1 VTGGAD
7 KSGIAQA
14 PPHMRRGMA
23 EHDEHASI
31 LKGLAR
37 VDWLV
42 LLVVALYALA
52 LGAPAE
58 SARALYAALAT
69 YTLFVVAF
77 RWRGFP
83 VQATGARIALGA
95 AAMVVFITVVAA
107 NTGGAASPMANLY
120 LLPIVV
126 VAMMLGR
133 QGSIVVFAAVT
144 LAFLSLLAGEGPLP
158 PAGELATR
166 LFGQLGPWALVTYL
180 TQALAGTILSAR
192 RRIEEMAER
201 DSLTG
206 MLNLR
211 TFKGLLAREH
221 GLRAR
226 DARGGYAILL
236 VDMDDLKALNDEHGH
251 QAGNRGIT
259 TVASAIQRAI
269 RNTDMAARSGG
280 DEFLVFLPDAT
291 AEVAEIVAQRIR
303 NHVYRSLFP
312 VGERLQRMT
321 ASVGTATYPRDG
333 AEADDI
339 VATAGVRAKRD
350 RELRQQGGEPAE

>member
-1 VTGGAD
+1 MTEAAD

-14 PPHMRRGMA
+14 PPHMRR
-23 EHDEHASI
+23 ELVERDEHVNI

-37 VDWLV
+37 VDWLA
-42 LLVVALYALA
+42 LLVVALYTLA
-52 LGAPAE
+52 LGAPAQ
-58 SARALYAALAT
+58 SSRGLYAALAA

-83 VQATGARIALGA
+83 VRGTGARIAVGA
-95 AAMVVFITVVAA
+95 AAMVAFITVVAA
-107 NTGGAASPMANLY
+107 NTGGAASPMTNLY

-126 VAMMLGR
+126 VAMTLGR
-133 QGSIVVFAAVT
+133 QGALVVFAAVT
-144 LAFLSLLAGEGPLP
+144 LAFLSLLAGEGPFG

-166 LFGQLGPWALVTYL
+166 LFGQLGPWALVAYL

-211 TFKGLLAREH
+211 TFKALLAREH

-226 DARGGYAILL
+226 DGRGGYAILL

-291 AEVAEIVAQRIR
+291 AETAEIVAQRIR

-321 ASVGTATYPRDG
+321 ASVGTAAWPRDG
-333 AEADDI
+333 SLAEDI
-339 VATAGVRAKRD
+339 VAAAATRAKRD

>member
-1 VTGGAD
+1 VTEAAD

-14 PPHMRRGMA
+14 PPHMRRGLA
-23 EHDEHASI
+23 ERDEHASI

-42 LLVVALYALA
+42 LLVVALYTLA
-52 LGAPAE
+52 LGAPAH
-58 SARALYAALAT
+58 SSRALYAALAA

-83 VQATGARIALGA
+83 VRATGARIALGA
-95 AAMVVFITVVAA
+95 AAMVAFITVVAA
-107 NTGGAASPMANLY
+107 NTGGASSPMTNLY

-126 VAMMLGR
+126 VAMTLGR
-133 QGSIVVFAAVT
+133 QGTLVVFAAVT
-144 LAFLSLLAGEGPLP
+144 LAFLSLLAGEATVW

-166 LFGQLGPWALVTYL
+166 LFGQLGPWALVAYL
-180 TQALAGTILSAR
+180 TQALAGTIMNAR

-211 TFKGLLAREH
+211 TFKAMLAREH

-226 DARGGYAILL
+226 GGRGGYAILL
-236 VDMDDLKALNDEHGH
+236 VDMDDLKALNDEYGH

-280 DEFLVFLPDAT
+280 DEFLVFLPDA
-291 AEVAEIVAQRIR
+291 AADAAEIVAQRIR

-321 ASVGTATYPRDG
+321 ASVGTASWPRDG
-333 AEADDI
+333 AHAEDV
-339 VATAGVRAKRD
+339 VAAAAVRAKRD
-350 RELRQQGGEPAE
+350 RELRRQGGEPAE